1 MSEAYVNYYKKSLAI
16 IDSLPKDKKPT
27 LLLHACCG
35 PCACWPLRFL
45 APYFN
50 VTIMYNNSNI
60 YPEKEY
66 QRRLGELKKLL
77 TYLERDYSIHVGLV
91 VPPYNNEAYNV
102 DLEPYADLP
111 EGQKR
116 CFICFHKRMKEAYD
130 YAEKMGFDYFTTV
143 MSISRQKDSQVL
155 NKIGASLELEHQH
168 TKYFYS
174 DFKKAKGIDIGR
186 EMRLQYNLYN
196 QLYCG
201 CKYTYEKGQAK
212 AKEKGLDFIG

>member
-77 TYLERDYSIHVGLV
+77 TYLERDYGIHVGLV

-155 NKIGASLELEHQH
+155 NKIGASLESEHQH